1 MRPWRLCMPH
11 SWRCTPAGAPVHL
24 DQPLVL
30 PVFLSAPSD
39 IMALLPPILL
49 YSAPVHDGGVAL
61 VTSVTVTLAVF
72 TLAVSCAGDVMSCAL
87 QGGRPGLDDLSS
99 LDAALH
105 SNLLAVKTCPADQ
118 VEHLCLTFAA
128 EQQLLGKVRTSACIY
143 IATIYTLLCFTNH
156 QWASLALLQQ
166 TAQACT

>member
-1 MRPWRLCMPH
+1 M
-11 SWRCTPAGAPVHL
+11 AAVYAPL
-24 DQPLVL
+24 
-30 PVFLSAPSD
+30 
-39 IMALLPPILL
+39 MALYTCWCTCAPGPATRLASLPLSTVRHHGHAATHTPLL
-49 YSAPVHDGGVAL
+49 CSCSRLRCRAC
-61 VTSVTVTLAVF
+61 VTLAVF

-128 EQQLLGKVRTSACIY
+128 EQQLLGKVRTSAFIY

-156 QWASLALLQQ
+156 EWASLALLQQ
-166 TAQACT
+166 TAQACA